1 MWPFMLGWLPA
12 VEMACMVAAYPV
24 GDRTVCRGRRLHPT
38 LALLSL
44 GSREV
49 TWSYPAQIPLLQQV
63 AFLRCFTFPKPSAII
78 EINSCFLLSLLFYV
92 WECVYVLKVTCFT
105 LCIEW
110 LDSYE
115 NYSFGVLFLSY
126 RKFRLL
132 GQRVKQSAHFL
143 EAEVQCFHHS
153 HLVFM
158 SINIATFSFAF
169 LSLL

>member
-1 MWPFMLGWLPA
+1 MVNPFLWDQLMSFLVNKTNKDIMHHLFN
-12 VEMACMVAAYPV
+12 CCFY
-24 GDRTVCRGRRLHPT
+24 LT
-38 LALLSL
+38 LCHLN
-44 GSREV
+44 
-49 TWSYPAQIPLLQQV
+49 
-63 AFLRCFTFPKPSAII
+63 FLRCFTFPKPSAII
-78 EINSCFLLSLLFYV
+78 EIKSCFLLSLLFYV

-115 NYSFGVLFLSY
+115 NYNFRVLFLSY

-143 EAEVQCFHHS
+143 EVEVQCFHHS

-158 SINIATFSFAF
+158 SINIEAFSFAF